1 VRRFGRRGH
10 IVCVLLRL
18 REDIA
23 IVEVGAS
30 ELVREEPEITQHLLA
45 ILSAKV
51 AQTKQVRKAL
61 LMKEEAP
68 AQHVGLA

>member
-1 VRRFGRRGH
+1 VVEDGQLGF
-10 IVCVLLRL
+10 ISCEELKELL
-18 REDIA
+18 
-23 IVEVGAS
+23 
-30 ELVREEPEITQHLLA
+30 REEPEITQHLLA